1 MSGKERISTYGG
13 RLNAYTN
20 PDIAY
25 LNKKLGPART
35 NALVQSFKEPEAQLC
50 LAAYVY
56 SSKSNSS
63 EFNPYSLA
71 PKYRDAANASIK
83 DDILVKML
91 ADSEIAATDTAEARR
106 LIATLRDLL
115 NPTAKIPRENLV
127 DEIDKRFSSNLEA
140 PRRTIIAGETPDFS
154 RLMDIQEKVMQAWI
168 KEIFKDFGEDS
179 KGARVLWSI
188 LYTIIRYLN
197 KDLAQPNGS
206 STATGD
212 E

>member
-1 MSGKERISTYGG
+1 MSQEQIIEYGG

-20 PDIAY
+20 PDIQY
-25 LNKKLGPART
+25 LNEKLGPTRT
-35 NALVQSFKEPEAQLC
+35 IALVQYFKEPEAQLC

-56 SSKSNSS
+56 SCISNSS
-63 EFNPYSLA
+63 ELNPSFWA
-71 PKYRDAANASIK
+71 QKYQDAANASIK

-91 ADSEIAATDTAEARR
+91 ADSEIAETDTAEAQR

-115 NPTAKIPRENLV
+115 NPAPKITREDLV
-127 DEIDKRFSSNLEA
+127 DEIYKRFSSNFEA
-140 PRRTIIAGETPDFS
+140 PGRTIIAGETPDYR
-154 RLMDIQEKVMQAWI
+154 RLMDIQEKVMQAWS

-179 KGARVLWSI
+179 KGARVICSI

-197 KDLAQPNGS
+197 KDLPQPNGS
-206 STATGD
+206 NTATGD

>member
-1 MSGKERISTYGG
+1 MSQEQIIEYGG

-20 PDIAY
+20 PDIQY
-25 LNKKLGPART
+25 LNKKLGTAATRT
-35 NALVQSFKEPEAQLC
+35 LVQSFKEPEAQLC

-56 SSKSNSS
+56 ADSLIP
-63 EFNPYSLA
+63 EFNPFIWA
-71 PKYRDAANASIK
+71 EKYRDAANTSIK

-91 ADSEIAATDTAEARR
+91 ANHASPQIAGTDTAEARR

-115 NPTAKIPRENLV
+115 NPTPKIPRKNLV

-140 PRRTIIAGETPDFS
+140 PRRTIFIAGETPDYH
-154 RLMDIQEKVMQAWI
+154 RLIDIQEKVMQAWI
-168 KEIFKDFGEDS
+168 KETLEDS
-179 KGARVLWSI
+179 KGARVICSV

-197 KDLAQPNGS
+197 KDLPQPNGS

-212 E
+212 K